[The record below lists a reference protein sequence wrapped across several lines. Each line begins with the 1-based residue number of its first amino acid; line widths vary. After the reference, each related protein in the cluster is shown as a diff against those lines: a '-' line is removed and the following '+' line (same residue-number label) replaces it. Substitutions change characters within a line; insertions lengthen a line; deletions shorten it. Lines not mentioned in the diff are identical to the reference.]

1 MSIQEASVH
10 RRSRAA
16 QAVVERHE
24 TATLPEPVARLVNL
38 VGTRYGIYFGKRLV
52 QSEVVKATS
61 DERIK
66 MRELNKG
73 MNDKIGAYL
82 ETGADVRDDVK
93 GLIAKKAEVQK
104 DIAKKSEPFS
114 GKLSALGS
122 ALSYIDKVAMPQA
135 YTSATG
141 KQIVPIMEVP
151 KDLLDEVAA
160 SKAAK

>member
-1 MSIQEASVH
+1 MPTRNRTAEAVIV
-10 RRSRAA
+10 R
-16 QAVVERHE
+16 ED

-38 VGTRYGIYFGKRLV
+38 VGTRYGIAFGKRLV
-52 QSEVVKATS
+52 QSEVVKAAS
-61 DERIK
+61 DERTK
-66 MRELNKG
+66 MRELNKS

-93 GLIAKKAEVQK
+93 GLIAKKAGVQK
-104 DIAKKSEPFS
+104 DIAEKSKPWAGQIS
-114 GKLSALGS
+114 SLGA
-122 ALSYIDKVAMPQA
+122 ALSYVDKVAIPQA
-135 YTSATG
+135 YSSATG